1 MTAQNRIAYL
11 GIKRQFDAANNQDL
25 REYKYFLEHGRW
37 QNTCPFICEP
47 PWESV
52 IFMIE
57 RRIAEVWI
65 GDLIEETANES

>member
-11 GIKRQFDAANNQDL
+11 GIKRQFDPASVADL
-25 REYKYFLEHGRW
+25 KEYQHFLTQGRW
-37 QNTCPFICEP
+37 RHTCPFICEP

-52 IFMIE
+52 VFMIE

-65 GDLIEETANES
+65 GTLITEAAL

>member
-1 MTAQNRIAYL
+1 VTAENRISYNNP
-11 GIKRQFDAANNQDL
+11 KRLFDATSGTDL
-25 REYKYFLEHGRW
+25 REYQYFLQQGRW
-37 QNTCPFICEP
+37 QTTCPFVCES

-65 GDLIEETANES
+65 NDIILETEA